1 LDTAGIS
8 ARYVKF
14 RSLSEVNGN
23 PWTTVAE
30 FHAQGCIPPQP
41 SSVTES
47 MEALSIYPNPTSG
60 MVTIPI
66 SGANIQHIEFT
77 DARGR
82 VIRTFA
88 GQFDQNDIMLD
99 CSGIGTGFYQ
109 IRLKGINGSMYRCSI
124 IIQ

>member
-1 LDTAGIS
+1 
-8 ARYVKF
+8 
-14 RSLSEVNGN
+14 
-23 PWTTVAE
+23 
-30 FHAQGCIPPQP
+30 
-41 SSVTES
+41 

-66 SGANIQHIEFT
+66 SGANIQYIELT

-88 GQFDQNDIMLD
+88 GQFDQSDIMLD